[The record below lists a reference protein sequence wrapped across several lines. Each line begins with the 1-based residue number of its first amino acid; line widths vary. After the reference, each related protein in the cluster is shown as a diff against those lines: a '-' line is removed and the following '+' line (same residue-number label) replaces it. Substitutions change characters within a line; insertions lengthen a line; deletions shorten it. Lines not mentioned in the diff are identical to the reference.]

1 MRKRIYIYGVILLI
15 SGTICLIILG
25 GMSSKSTIKKSKNE
39 QKPKPQLYEF
49 RKNPQYGTGI
59 DSWEA
64 APDNG
69 YLPIRVE
76 INTMRYLGIE
86 TANKAVQ
93 TSNILFKAFHGE
105 RLTATYKRYKVT
117 LINDKVWLVRGY
129 NTFVHSTLMI
139 QKSDGRVLHLS
150 INPNQKGNKHY
161 HEDMKKLLSG
171 INKFKRDK
179 SYIEKYG
186 YTPDNTISDLQNGII
201 EDAKTAAEIGF
212 KILYSNEGN
221 DIYKR
226 LPLIVKLRNKEDIWE
241 VCLFYDGWLGWGGV
255 FIQKSDGRILH
266 GYAYK

>member
-86 TANKAVQ
+86 TVNKAVQ